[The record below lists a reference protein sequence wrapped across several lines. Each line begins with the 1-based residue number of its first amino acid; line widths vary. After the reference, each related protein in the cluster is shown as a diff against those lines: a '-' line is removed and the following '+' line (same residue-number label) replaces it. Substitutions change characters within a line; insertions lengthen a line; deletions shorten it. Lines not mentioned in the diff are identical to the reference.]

1 MLNQP
6 ASHSD
11 GAHLAAA
18 IEAKVKSAGSSF
30 YWAMLLL
37 SPEKRAAMYAV
48 YAFCRE
54 VDDIADEPAP
64 VAEKRAGLEG
74 WRLEIDR
81 VFDGSPETEIG
92 RALAGPVQAFGL
104 VREDFRAVIDGMET
118 DAAEA
123 LQLADAGE
131 LVLYCDRVAC
141 AVGRLSNKV
150 FGLESEAGNR
160 LAKALGEALQITN
173 ILRDVAE
180 DAARGRVY
188 LPADL
193 LNRHGIQDVAPA
205 ELIRHPG
212 IEAACLELAETT
224 ATRYR
229 EASEILSGCDRK
241 TVRPARIMMHVYRAI
256 FKKLRQRGWRRLDE
270 PVSISKLRKVLA
282 VIFGYW

>member
-1 MLNQP
+1 MLNQA
-6 ASHSD
+6 ASQLD
-11 GAHLAAA
+11 GARLAAA
-18 IEAKVKSAGSSF
+18 IEAKVKGAGSSF
-30 YWAMLLL
+30 YWAMRLL
-37 SPEKRAAMYAV
+37 SPEKRAAIYAI

-64 VAEKRAGLEG
+64 MEDKRARLDV
-74 WRLEIDR
+74 WRKEIDA
-81 VFDGSPETEIG
+81 VYGGAPDSEIG
-92 RALAGPVQAFGL
+92 LALAKYVPAY
-104 VREDFRAVIDGMET
+104 DFAKADFLAVIDGMET

-123 LQLADAGE
+123 LQLANAE
-131 LVLYCDRVAC
+131 ALALYCDRVAC
-141 AVGRLSNKV
+141 AVGRLSIRV
-150 FGLESEAGNR
+150 FGLDTATGDQ

-193 LNRHGIQDVAPA
+193 LNRHGIQNVAPA

-212 IEAACLELAETT
+212 IEAVCLELAETT

>member
-6 ASHSD
+6 ASQSD

>member
-6 ASHSD
+6 ASQSD

-131 LVLYCDRVAC
+131 LVRYCDRVAC

>member
-193 LNRHGIQDVAPA
+193 LNRHGIQNVAPA